1 MLTNLIFILSKIR
14 WMDGYIDKIL
24 TSFVE
29 TVMNFDVF
37 QESFIFY
44 FYFDHLL

>member
-1 MLTNLIFILSKIR
+1 
-14 WMDGYIDKIL
+14 MDGYIDKIL

-37 QESFIFY
+37 QESFIFLFFIFILTIY
-44 FYFDHLL
+44 YKK